1 MIGSPVRNN
10 QLRTTSID
18 VTGFTMAQTAQINSN
33 SARAASR
40 ARRQAMSTQ
49 GKAALKDTDRTRS
62 APAQST
68 APQAAPANP
77 AEVDKSADTRAVGD
91 CGCKGE
97 KARAESS
104 LHADTQTT
112 RTASKPRA
120 AVMSRVQ
127 QNIQMSSSRAASRA
141 RRQAMASRG
150 KAGLNGNGMS
160 EAQTARAA
168 NPKLSGRELAKKVRA
183 DRCKNG
189 NAGRKKSEPVG
200 RMRPGKDYASSE
212 TGAATDAPWKVGQS
226 QTGHGQTLTG
236 SIVGRSSRVT
246 GNEPG
251 TCKNVTGVEYIGA
264 DQTEAFCSTSSGG
277 APSKITSSQTRQGQ
291 SVSGNNVGRSSHV
304 TGDERGAGRELTGS
318 QYMQKGN
325 GKSPMKVG
333 SSQTLRGGSLT
344 GTQIGRSERVT
355 GDEPGTCKSVT
366 GDDYVGQEQ
375 YQGFC
380 GKAPKPQDQKVGF
393 TQTFHGRSVSGTLTG
408 RSTRM
413 TGDEPGTCKS
423 VTGTPYAGL
432 EQYSKYCKPEEATL
446 ASARYRQQRSTP
458 GSVMTGIQPGLN
470 GHLTGADKGLCESVS
485 GTPYVGADQFAQA
498 CPSVPAE
505 PGSPDFPQ
513 QLGETPWGKFSVQ
526 SPVHASQ
533 GDEHFD
539 VTGNR
544 YEQGKITGPFGM
556 AGGKVTGT
564 EEARFGKG
572 HNDAQAMPAPSPE
585 TAEQVQGRVK
595 SRISGEGIDKG
606 LRITG
611 DDWDRGDRVTGTE
624 GMTATKRNPTRQGG
638 RATSAMQMKLETKRN
653 EDIPEPMSPVTGGSG
668 NTDKGSLITYS
679 GGARG

>member
-1 MIGSPVRNN
+1 
-10 QLRTTSID
+10 
-18 VTGFTMAQTAQINSN
+18 MAQTAQSYSN
-33 SARAASR
+33 TARAASR
-40 ARRQAMSTQ
+40 ARREAMSTR
-49 GKAALKDTDRTRS
+49 GKAALKDSDRTRS
-62 APAQST
+62 EPAQST
-68 APQAAPANP
+68 APQAAPATS
-77 AEVDKSADTRAVGD
+77 AESGVKARGD
-91 CGCKGE
+91 CGCGGQGD

-104 LHADTQTT
+104 SHAGTQATQTT
-112 RTASKPRA
+112 SKPTVKARA
-120 AVMSRVQ
+120 RVKTP
-127 QNIQMSSSRAASRA
+127 NINTNSSRATSLA
-141 RRQAMASRG
+141 RRQAMSQRG

-168 NPKLSGRELAKKVRA
+168 NPKLTGRELARKVRA
-183 DRCKNG
+183 DRCRNG
-189 NAGRKKSEPVG
+189 NTGKKKSEPVG
-200 RMRPGKDYASSE
+200 RMRPNKTAASE
-212 TGAATDAPWKVGQS
+212 TGAASDAPWKVGQS

-264 DQTEAFCSTSSGG
+264 DQTEAFCSTARGDV
-277 APSKITSSQTRQGQ
+277 PSKITSSQTRQGQ
-291 SVSGNNVGRSSHV
+291 PVSGNNVGRSSRV
-304 TGDERGAGRELTGS
+304 TGDERGAGRELSGS

-325 GKSPMKVG
+325 GQSPMKVG
-333 SSQTLRGGSLT
+333 TSQTLRGGSLT
-344 GTQIGRSERVT
+344 GTRVGRSERVT
-355 GDEPGTCKSVT
+355 GDEPGTCKLVT

-380 GKAPKPQDQKVGF
+380 GKAPKFEDQKVGF

-432 EQYSKYCKPEEATL
+432 EQYSNYCKPEEATL
-446 ASARYRQQRSTP
+446 ATARYRQQRSTP

-470 GHLTGADKGLCESVS
+470 GHLTGADKGACEPLS
-485 GTPYVGADQFAQA
+485 GTPYVGADQFAEA

-513 QLGETPWGKFSVQ
+513 QLGETPWGRFSVQ

-539 VTGNR
+539 ITGNR

-572 HNDAQAMPAPSPE
+572 HQAEQAPAPMPE
-585 TAEQVQGRVK
+585 TAQQVQGRVK
-595 SRISGEGIDKG
+595 SRISGEGIQAG
-606 LRITG
+606 LKITG

-638 RATSAMQMKLETKRN
+638 GRATGAMQMKLEMKRN
-653 EDIPEPMSPVTGGSG
+653 EDIPEPISPVTGGSG
-668 NTDKGSLITYS
+668 NTEKGSLITYS

>member
-1 MIGSPVRNN
+1 
-10 QLRTTSID
+10 
-18 VTGFTMAQTAQINSN
+18 
-33 SARAASR
+33 
-40 ARRQAMSTQ
+40 
-49 GKAALKDTDRTRS
+49 
-62 APAQST
+62 
-68 APQAAPANP
+68 
-77 AEVDKSADTRAVGD
+77 
-91 CGCKGE
+91 
-97 KARAESS
+97 
-104 LHADTQTT
+104 
-112 RTASKPRA
+112 
-120 AVMSRVQ
+120 
-127 QNIQMSSSRAASRA
+127 
-141 RRQAMASRG
+141 
-150 KAGLNGNGMS
+150 
-160 EAQTARAA
+160 
-168 NPKLSGRELAKKVRA
+168 
-183 DRCKNG
+183 
-189 NAGRKKSEPVG
+189 
-200 RMRPGKDYASSE
+200 
-212 TGAATDAPWKVGQS
+212 APWKVGQS

-277 APSKITSSQTRQGQ
+277 APGKITTSQTRQGQ
-291 SVSGNNVGRSSHV
+291 SVSGTNVGRSSRV
-304 TGDERGAGRELTGS
+304 TGNERGAGRELSGS

-325 GKSPMKVG
+325 GNSPMKVG
-333 SSQTLRGGSLT
+333 TSQTLRGGSMT
-344 GTQIGRSERVT
+344 GTQVGRSERVT
-355 GDEPGTCKSVT
+355 GDEPGTCKMVT

-380 GKAPKPQDQKVGF
+380 GKAPKPQDQKVGH
-393 TQTFHGRSVSGTLTG
+393 TQTFRGRSVSGTLTG

-432 EQYSKYCKPEEATL
+432 EQYSQYCKPEETSL

-470 GHLTGADKGLCESVS
+470 GHLTGAGKGACEPLS
-485 GTPYVGADQFAQA
+485 GTPYVGADQFAEA

-513 QLGETPWGKFSVQ
+513 QLGDTPWGKFSVQ

-533 GDEHFD
+533 GDAHFD
-539 VTGNR
+539 ITGNR
-544 YEQGKITGPFGM
+544 YEQGRITGPFGM

-572 HNDAQAMPAPSPE
+572 NQAQPMAAPMPE
-585 TAEQVQGRVK
+585 TAQQVQGRVK
-595 SRISGEGIDKG
+595 SRISGEGIQAG
-606 LRITG
+606 LKITG

-638 RATSAMQMKLETKRN
+638 RATGAMQMKPEMKRN
-653 EDIPEPMSPVTGGSG
+653 EDVPEPVSPVTGGSG
-668 NTDKGSLITYS
+668 NTEKGSLITYS

>member
-1 MIGSPVRNN
+1 
-10 QLRTTSID
+10 
-18 VTGFTMAQTAQINSN
+18 MAQTAQNN
-33 SARAASR
+33 TARAASK
-40 ARRQAMSTQ
+40 ARREAMSSR
-49 GKAALKDTDRTRS
+49 GKAALNDTDRTRG
-62 APAQST
+62 APAQQT
-68 APQAAPANP
+68 ATQAAPAKP
-77 AEVDKSADTRAVGD
+77 ADAEAGKSRGD

-97 KARAESS
+97 KARSEAET
-104 LHADTQTT
+104 ATT
-112 RTASKPRA
+112 PHTDTASKLKVTSRA
-120 AVMSRVQ
+120 RVQ
-127 QNIQMSSSRAASRA
+127 QPHIKMNSSRAASLA
-141 RRQAMASRG
+141 RRQAMSQRG

-183 DRCKNG
+183 DRCRNG
-189 NAGRKKSEPVG
+189 NTGKKKSEPVG
-200 RMRPGKDYASSE
+200 RMRPGKDYTSSE

-226 QTGHGQTLTG
+226 LTGHGQTLTG
-236 SIVGRSSRVT
+236 TLVGRSSRVT

-291 SVSGNNVGRSSHV
+291 SVSGNNVGRSSNV
-304 TGDERGAGRELTGS
+304 TGDETGAGRELTGS

-333 SSQTLRGGSLT
+333 TSQTLRGGSLT
-344 GTQIGRSERVT
+344 GTQVGRSERVT

-432 EQYSKYCKPEEATL
+432 EQYSNYCKPEETSL

-470 GHLTGADKGLCESVS
+470 GHLTGADKGLCEPVS
-485 GTPYVGADQFAQA
+485 GTPYVGADQYAEA

-572 HNDAQAMPAPSPE
+572 HNAEPAPAPMPE
-585 TAEQVQGRVK
+585 TAQQVQGRVK
-595 SRISGEGIDKG
+595 SRISGEGIEAG
-606 LRITG
+606 LKITG

-638 RATSAMQMKLETKRN
+638 RATSAMQMKPEPKRN
-653 EDIPEPMSPVTGGSG
+653 EDIPEPISPVTGGSG
-668 NTDKGSLITYS
+668 NTEKGSFITYS

>member
-1 MIGSPVRNN
+1 
-10 QLRTTSID
+10 
-18 VTGFTMAQTAQINSN
+18 
-33 SARAASR
+33 
-40 ARRQAMSTQ
+40 MSTR

-62 APAQST
+62 APAQTT
-68 APQAAPANP
+68 ATPAAPGKP
-77 AEVDKSADTRAVGD
+77 AEAKAKGD
-91 CGCKGE
+91 CGCGCKGD
-97 KARAESS
+97 KAQGGARAESS
-104 LHADTQTT
+104 TSHSDTQTT
-112 RTASKPRA
+112 QPAKKMRA
-120 AVMSRVQ
+120 TVKARSQHIKM
-127 QNIQMSSSRAASRA
+127 NSSRAASLA
-141 RRQAMASRG
+141 RRQAMSTRG

-168 NPKLSGRELAKKVRA
+168 NPKLTGRELARKVRA
-183 DRCKNG
+183 DRCRNG
-189 NAGRKKSEPVG
+189 NTGKKKSEPVG
-200 RMRPGKDYASSE
+200 RMRPNKTGGGSE

-226 QTGHGQTLTG
+226 LTGHGQTLTG

-251 TCKNVTGVEYIGA
+251 TCKRVTGVEYIGA
-264 DQTEAFCSTSSGG
+264 DQTEAFCNISSEGI
-277 APSKITSSQTRQGQ
+277 PSKITTSQTARGKL
-291 SVSGNNVGRSSHV
+291 VSGNNVGRSSKV
-304 TGDERGAGRELTGS
+304 TGDESGAKRELTGT

-325 GKSPMKVG
+325 GKAPMKVG
-333 SSQTLRGGSLT
+333 TSQTLRGGTLT
-344 GTQIGRSERVT
+344 GTQVGRSERVT
-355 GDEPGTCKSVT
+355 GDEPGTCKSIT

-375 YQGFC
+375 YQG
-380 GKAPKPQDQKVGF
+380 GKAPTPQDHKVGV
-393 TQTFHGRSVSGTLTG
+393 TQTFRGKSVSGTLTG

-432 EQYSKYCKPEEATL
+432 EQYSQYCKPEDATL
-446 ASARYRQQRSTP
+446 AAARYRQQRSTP

-470 GHLTGADKGLCESVS
+470 GQLTGASKGACETLT
-485 GTPYVGADQFAQA
+485 GTPYVGADQFAEA

-533 GDEHFD
+533 GDAHFD
-539 VTGNR
+539 VTGSR

-572 HNDAQAMPAPSPE
+572 HNAEPAPAPMPE
-585 TAEQVQGRVK
+585 PAQQVQGRVK
-595 SRISGEGIDKG
+595 SRISGEGIDVG
-606 LRITG
+606 LKITG

-624 GMTATKRNPTRQGG
+624 GMTATRRNPTRQGG
-638 RATSAMQMKLETKRN
+638 RATGAMQMKLEMKRN
-653 EDIPEPMSPVTGGSG
+653 EDIPEPISPVTGGSG

>member
-1 MIGSPVRNN
+1 
-10 QLRTTSID
+10 
-18 VTGFTMAQTAQINSN
+18 MAQTAQHNT
-33 SARAASR
+33 ARAASR
-40 ARRQAMSTQ
+40 ARREAMSTR
-49 GKAALKDTDRTRS
+49 GKAALQDTDRTRS
-62 APAQST
+62 ASAQATTTQT
-68 APQAAPANP
+68 APAKPAD
-77 AEVDKSADTRAVGD
+77 AGVKAKGD
-91 CGCKGE
+91 CGCGSRGE
-97 KARAESS
+97 ARAESTPHS
-104 LHADTQTT
+104 DTQTAQPAGKMRATVRT
-112 RTASKPRA
+112 RP
-120 AVMSRVQ
+120 
-127 QNIQMSSSRAASRA
+127 QNIQMNSARAASLA
-141 RRQAMASRG
+141 RRQAMSQRG

-168 NPKLSGRELAKKVRA
+168 NPKLTGRELARKVRA

-189 NAGRKKSEPVG
+189 NTGKKKSEPVG
-200 RMRPGKDYASSE
+200 RMRPNKTAGSE
-212 TGAATDAPWKVGQS
+212 TGAASDAPWKVGQS
-226 QTGHGQTLTG
+226 LTGHGQTLTG
-236 SIVGRSSRVT
+236 TIVGRSSQVT

-251 TCKNVTGVEYIGA
+251 TCKSVTGVQYIGA
-264 DQTEAFCSTSSGG
+264 DQTEAFCGTSASGV
-277 APSKITSSQTRQGQ
+277 PSKITSSQTRQGQ
-291 SVSGNNVGRSSHV
+291 NVSGTNVGRSSNV
-304 TGDERGAGRELTGS
+304 TGDETGATRELTGS

-333 SSQTLRGGSLT
+333 TSQTLRGGSLT

-380 GKAPKPQDQKVGF
+380 GKAPKPKDQKVGM
-393 TQTFHGRSVSGTLTG
+393 TQTFHGRAVSGTMTG
-408 RSTRM
+408 RSSRM

-432 EQYSKYCKPEEATL
+432 EQYSQYCKPEETTL
-446 ASARYRQQRSTP
+446 ASARFRQERSTP

-470 GHLTGADKGLCESVS
+470 GHLTGADKGACEPLS
-485 GTPYVGADQFAQA
+485 GTPYVGADQFAEA

-513 QLGETPWGKFSVQ
+513 QLGETPWGQFSVQ

-572 HNDAQAMPAPSPE
+572 GHAEPMTAPIPE

-595 SRISGEGIDKG
+595 SRISGEGIDVG
-606 LRITG
+606 LKITG

-624 GMTATKRNPTRQGG
+624 GMTASKRNPTRQGG
-638 RATSAMQMKLETKRN
+638 RATGAMQMKPEMKRN
-653 EDIPEPMSPVTGGSG
+653 EDVPEPISPVTGGSG

>member
-1 MIGSPVRNN
+1 
-10 QLRTTSID
+10 
-18 VTGFTMAQTAQINSN
+18 MAQTAQHNT
-33 SARAASR
+33 ARAASR
-40 ARRQAMSTQ
+40 ARREAMSTR

-62 APAQST
+62 AEALQTATQT
-68 APQAAPANP
+68 APAGP
-77 AEVDKSADTRAVGD
+77 VDTKTGKTEGD
-91 CGCKGE
+91 CGCGCKGE
-97 KARAESS
+97 KGRSEATAATTP
-104 LHADTQTT
+104 HTDTT
-112 RTASKPRA
+112 SKPRA
-120 AVMSRVQ
+120 TIRTQVQ
-127 QNIQMSSSRAASRA
+127 QPQIKMNSSRAASLA
-141 RRQAMASRG
+141 RRHAMSQRG
-150 KAGLNGNGMS
+150 KAGLSGNGLS

-168 NPKLSGRELAKKVRA
+168 NPKLTGRELAKKVRA
-183 DRCKNG
+183 DRCRNG
-189 NAGRKKSEPVG
+189 NTCKKKSEPVG
-200 RMRPGKDYASSE
+200 RTRPNKTAASHD
-212 TGAATDAPWKVGQS
+212 TGAASDAPWKVGQS

-236 SIVGRSSRVT
+236 TIVGRSSRVT

-264 DQTEAFCSTSSGG
+264 DQTEAFCSTSSTGG
-277 APSKITSSQTRQGQ
+277 PSKITTSQTARGKQ
-291 SVSGNNVGRSSHV
+291 VSGNNVGHSSNV
-304 TGDERGAGRELTGS
+304 TGDEYGAGRELTGS
-318 QYMQKGN
+318 QYMEKGN
-325 GKSPMKVG
+325 GKSPRKVG
-333 SSQTLRGGSLT
+333 TSHTLRGGSLT

-380 GKAPKPQDQKVGF
+380 GKAPKPQDKKVGF
-393 TQTFHGRSVSGTLTG
+393 TQTFHGRAVSGTMTG

-432 EQYSKYCKPEEATL
+432 EQFSKYCEPKEAAQGTV
-446 ASARYRQQRSTP
+446 RYRPERSTP
-458 GSVMTGIQPGLN
+458 GSVMTGTQPGLN
-470 GHLTGADKGLCESVS
+470 GQLTGASKGICEPVS
-485 GTPYVGADQFAQA
+485 GTPYVGADQFAEA

-513 QLGETPWGKFSVQ
+513 QLAETPWGKFSVQ

-533 GDEHFD
+533 GDEHYD

-564 EEARFGKG
+564 EEARFGRG
-572 HNDAQAMPAPSPE
+572 GNAEPMNAPIPE
-585 TAEQVQGRVK
+585 TAEQVEGRVK
-595 SRISGEGIDKG
+595 SRISGEGIDVG
-606 LRITG
+606 LKITG

-624 GMTATKRNPTRQGG
+624 GMTASKRNPTRQGS
-638 RATSAMQMKLETKRN
+638 RATGAMQMKPEMKRN
-653 EDIPEPMSPVTGGSG
+653 ENVPEPVSPVTGGSG